1 MIGEGERG
9 LLNFFPWKKGG
20 LIRDIRGAGGGGGA
34 NWRIYGKYIL
44 PRNKLIWVDSK
55 ILVKN
60 GIAISPRWLLQKVKW
75 TVHATAISDHFFC
88 YCSVLTN
95 NLNQS
100 AQITSWVIHMKKDH
114 PLRHVQDGVKLAQKY
129 RIHYFPTPIK
139 HLVYPPSPLP
149 LKKALHKHCFQFLL
163 GFTIL
168 PRKLE
173 NNTYAK
179 FWGVNK
185 VYYG

>member
-1 MIGEGERG
+1 MLKIQDLAGK
-9 LLNFFPWKKGG
+9 LLSQMAKSMVPFQFEP
-20 LIRDIRGAGGGGGA
+20 
-34 NWRIYGKYIL
+34 
-44 PRNKLIWVDSK
+44 
-55 ILVKN
+55 
-60 GIAISPRWLLQKVKW
+60 
-75 TVHATAISDHFFC
+75 
-88 YCSVLTN
+88 CSVLT

-129 RIHYFPTPIK
+129 KIHYFPIPII
-139 HLVYPPSPLP
+139 HLVNPLP
-149 LKKALHKHCFQFLL
+149 PPPPPPPTHTHKKVLHKLCFQFLL

-179 FWGVNK
+179 FFFLGGGGWG
-185 VYYG
+185 G